1 MTLEEMISEVTQ
13 EDSREL
19 LIDKTYLPTD
29 EETSALTAAAPKGYI
44 KVASVEAND
53 LAMKHLKSAKDVVK
67 RIDAEEELIKKPLNE
82 ARNRVI
88 TFFKAIKQ
96 PIEHFI
102 SVQSEE
108 CKQFQLA
115 ENKRLEDERKAA
127 IAKALEEEKARQ
139 EQMAELTP
147 FDSVPEPAVN
157 VSEVLAMP
165 TKLVTST
172 GGGLRKKP
180 IDIRVLDVEK
190 AVEKMASDV
199 RYHGFLTLDT
209 KALKAKAQQIGV
221 EKFNE
226 QFGAVVE
233 AFQDSTISNR

>member
-1 MTLEEMISEVTQ
+1 VIGFLSQEFTIDETKNVYDNILDGALSE
-13 EDSREL
+13 L
-19 LIDKTYLPTD
+19 
-29 EETSALTAAAPKGYI
+29 
-44 KVASVEAND
+44 N
-53 LAMKHLKSAKDVVK
+53 
-67 RIDAEEELIKKPLNE
+67 LIK
-82 ARNRVI
+82 
-88 TFFKAIKQ
+88 Q
-96 PIEHFI
+96 Y
-102 SVQSEE
+102 
-108 CKQFQLA
+108 
-115 ENKRLEDERKAA
+115 
-127 IAKALEEEKARQ
+127 
-139 EQMAELTP
+139 ELTP

-157 VSEVLAMP
+157 VCEVLAMP